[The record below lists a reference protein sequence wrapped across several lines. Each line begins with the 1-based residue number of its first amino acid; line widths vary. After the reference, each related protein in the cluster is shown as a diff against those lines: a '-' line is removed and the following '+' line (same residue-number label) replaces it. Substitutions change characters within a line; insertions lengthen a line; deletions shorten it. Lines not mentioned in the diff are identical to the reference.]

1 MLLCRD
7 RLHWRPR
14 LGTCATRC
22 CRIAAVVLLL
32 HWEGAPGGCTGAL
45 PHMVLSSIASPVSQP
60 PGCVQA
66 LAPVFPP
73 PASCGCYR
81 LYWDAHV
88 GLDPV
93 ACPQPTRG
101 GHIVSLMELEA
112 LGTQSVSLMG
122 SEALD
127 TQSVSLMGSEA
138 PDMCTALPPSAQ
150 LRPCS
155 GSWCLSFPT
164 CPHVSVLQG
173 SPVAWTGRACIS
185 SAVISVASCW
195 GGVTASHVVCEV
207 GGLTEMLSVTPWVLR
222 GPSV

>member
-1 MLLCRD
+1 MSR
-7 RLHWRPR
+7 RW
-14 LGTCATRC
+14 
-22 CRIAAVVLLL
+22 
-32 HWEGAPGGCTGAL
+32 
-45 PHMVLSSIASPVSQP
+45 
-60 PGCVQA
+60 
-66 LAPVFPP
+66 PVFPP
-73 PASCGCYR
+73 PASCGCYW

-88 GLDPV
+88 GLGPL

-101 GHIVSLMELEA
+101 GHIVSLIESEA
-112 LGTQSVSLMG
+112 LATQSVSLMG
-122 SEALD
+122 SE
-127 TQSVSLMGSEA
+127 V

-173 SPVAWTGRACIS
+173 SHVAWTGRACIS

-195 GGVTASHVVCEV
+195 GGVTASHVVCEA
-207 GGLTEMLSVTPWVLR
+207 GGLTEMLSVTPWVLK